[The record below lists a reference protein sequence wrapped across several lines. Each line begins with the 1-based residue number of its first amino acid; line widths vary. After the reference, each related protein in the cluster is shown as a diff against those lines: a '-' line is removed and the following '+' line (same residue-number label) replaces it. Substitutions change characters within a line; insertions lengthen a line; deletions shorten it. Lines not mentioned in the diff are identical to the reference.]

1 MIYRIIA
8 AGIIGC
14 LMMCSIGCSKDK
26 PTPPKPVEASDPNT
40 VSFDDGIFDFVEI
53 ICDDKQSAEGTLS
66 VVEVQG
72 NKMLRFNDDHSLPLE
87 GKVQKLSISA
97 AALLSPE
104 NLAKVRSIQFDVYAD
119 ALDDSYV
126 NQDGKNVKVPGTIS
140 CGGGTV
146 TAKKDSNNENFW
158 YDFEGF
164 EGGEYNF
171 DMSGAVHGEFKF
183 LLAASDVCWS
193 EDMDAA
199 NFLIM
204 RWGCENASNLYVD
217 NIVFY
222 DESGK
227 SLPLLDNNKTSSS

>member
-1 MIYRIIA
+1 MMYRKIA
-8 AGIIGC
+8 SGILAC
-14 LMMCSIGCSKDK
+14 LLICCFGCSKDK
-26 PTPPKPVEASDPNT
+26 QPEPPKPVEASDPNT
-40 VSFDDGIFDFVEI
+40 VSFDDGVCDFAEI
-53 ICDDKQSAEGTLS
+53 ICDDKQSADGTLS

-72 NKMLRFNDDHSLPLE
+72 NKMLKFTDNHALPLE
-87 GKVQKLSISA
+87 GKVQKLSITA
-97 AALLSPE
+97 ASLLSPE
-104 NLAKVRSIQFDVYAD
+104 NLAKVRSIRFDVYAD
-119 ALDDSYV
+119 ALEEAYV

-146 TAKKDSNNENFW
+146 TAKEDSSGERLW

-183 LLAASDVCWS
+183 LLAAGGQCWS
-193 EDMDAA
+193 EEMDNA

-227 SLPLLDNNKTSSS
+227 SLPLLKN